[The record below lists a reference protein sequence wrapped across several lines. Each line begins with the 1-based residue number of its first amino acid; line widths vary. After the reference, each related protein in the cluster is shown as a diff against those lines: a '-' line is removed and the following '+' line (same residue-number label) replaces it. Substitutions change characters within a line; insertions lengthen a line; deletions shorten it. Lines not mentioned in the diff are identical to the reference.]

1 MKEGRIS
8 ESDSSKIVRVQS
20 DIAQREKKIR
30 DQEIMF
36 QKEIARLQQQAGRE
50 DSTNSNL
57 KLEIKELKSR
67 LDKNEE
73 IYQRIGA
80 KLNLF

>member
-8 ESDSSKIVRVQS
+8 ESDSSKIVRLQS